1 MRSSTRTVLLIM
13 IFTFNAMAGINSL
26 SAAEGGWATV
36 DTRILLMLHPEMNGF
51 DYSNGRFFR
60 EKGERNIEK
69 TIGELKA
76 AQERASKENSPL
88 RERQTK
94 LFQERFS
101 LVQQKSRVDGAPAPG
116 DIEKFRKEKTVLES
130 SLEELKRQK
139 PANRDA
145 ERLFAARR
153 VDLQSRLEVINN
165 RLAGAASPEE
175 TDKNAAQID
184 EKIAKV
190 DEELIKVAEQIRMN
204 EEKSVQAIYLNSEE
218 TSTRLTKIR
227 DEIDAL
233 IKKAAEESKIATV
246 IDNSFAMRTPRR
258 KEKLKMIPATDEA
271 PDVVSSSLFHS
282 FNNLT
287 IDPAFAAT
295 VQGPE
300 GSPLPPEH
308 LIVGRSLGMQSNL
321 TQYLEFRNYMPEKVA
336 DFSHGR
342 MFIMG
347 GTDLTPW
354 VARQL
359 FDRYKV
365 PDSVKNA
372 FMVTLRNYLNFDRD
386 PAVRERNY

>member
-1 MRSSTRTVLLIM
+1 MRFSARTTLFIIVM
-13 IFTFNAMAGINSL
+13 IFNAMTGNNCL
-26 SAAEGGWATV
+26 TAAEGGWATV

-60 EKGERNIEK
+60 EKGEKNIEK
-69 TIGELKA
+69 TISELKIA
-76 AQERASKENSPL
+76 HERASKENAPL
-88 RERQTK
+88 RERQAK
-94 LFQERFS
+94 LLQERFS
-101 LVQQKSRVDGAPAPG
+101 LAQQKSRTDGAPAPG
-116 DIEKFRKEKTVLES
+116 DIEKFRKEKAVLES
-130 SLEELKRQK
+130 SLEEIKRQK

-153 VDLQSRLEVINN
+153 VDLQDRLEVINS
-165 RLAGAASPEE
+165 RLAGSISNEE
-175 TDKNAAQID
+175 ADKTAAQID
-184 EKIAKV
+184 EKIRKL
-190 DEELIKVAEQIRMN
+190 DDELIKTADQIRLN
-204 EEKSVQAIYLNSEE
+204 EEKSLQAIYLNSEE
-218 TSTRLTKIR
+218 TAARLTKIR
-227 DEIDAL
+227 EEIDSL
-233 IKKAAEESKIATV
+233 IKKAAEDSKITTV
-246 IDNSFAMRTPRR
+246 IDNSFAMRTPQR

-271 PDVVSSSLFHS
+271 PDVVSSSLFHA

-295 VQGPE
+295 VQGPD

-321 TQYLEFRNYMPEKVA
+321 TQYLEFRNYLPEKVA
-336 DFSHGR
+336 DFSNGR

-359 FDRYKV
+359 FDRYKI
-365 PDSVKNA
+365 PESVRNA

>member
-1 MRSSTRTVLLIM
+1 MILI
-13 IFTFNAMAGINSL
+13 FNAMAGTDSL
-26 SAAEGGWATV
+26 KAAEGGWATV

-60 EKGERNIEK
+60 DSGEKNIEK

-76 AQERASKENSPL
+76 AQDRASKENTPL
-88 RERQTK
+88 RERQAK
-94 LFQERFS
+94 LLQERFS
-101 LVQQKSRVDGAPAPG
+101 LIQQRSRIDGAPAPG
-116 DIEKFRKEKTVLES
+116 DIEKFRREKAVLES
-130 SLEELKRQK
+130 SLEELKRRK
-139 PANRDA
+139 PADRDA

-153 VDLQSRLEVINN
+153 VDLQGRLEIINN
-165 RLAGAASPEE
+165 RLAGATSPEE
-175 TDKNAAQID
+175 ADKNASQID
-184 EKIAKV
+184 AKIGKIDADLVKIA
-190 DEELIKVAEQIRMN
+190 DQLRQN
-204 EEKSVQAIYLNSEE
+204 EEKSVQAIYLTSEE
-218 TSTRLTKIR
+218 TSARLKKIM

-246 IDNSFAMRTPRR
+246 IDNSFAMRSPRR
-258 KEKLKMIPATDEA
+258 KERLKMIPAIDEA

-282 FNNLT
+282 FNNLS

-300 GSPLPPEH
+300 GAPLPPEH

-321 TQYLEFRNYMPEKVA
+321 TQYLEFRNYMPERVA
-336 DFSHGR
+336 DFSNGR

-359 FDRYKV
+359 FDRYKI

-372 FMVTLRNYLNFDRD
+372 FMVTLRNHLNFDRD

>member
-1 MRSSTRTVLLIM
+1 MILI
-13 IFTFNAMAGINSL
+13 FNAMTGLNCL

-69 TIGELKA
+69 TISELKA
-76 AQERASKENSPL
+76 AQERAGKENAPL
-88 RERQTK
+88 RERQAK

-101 LVQQKSRVDGAPAPG
+101 LMQEKSRSDGAPAPG
-116 DIEKFRKEKTVLES
+116 DIEKFHKEKAVLES

-153 VDLQSRLEVINN
+153 VDLQARLEIINS
-165 RLAGAASPEE
+165 RLAGAANPEE
-175 TDKNAAQID
+175 TDKTAAQID
-184 EKIAKV
+184 EKIKKID
-190 DEELIKVAEQIRMN
+190 DELSKSADQIRTN
-204 EEKSVQAIYLNSEE
+204 EEKSVQAVYLTSEE
-218 TSTRLTKIR
+218 TAARLTKIR
-227 DEIDAL
+227 DEIDTL

-246 IDNSFAMRTPRR
+246 IDNSFAMRTPPRQ
-258 KEKLKMIPATDEA
+258 EKLKMIPATDEA

-295 VQGPE
+295 VSGPE

-321 TQYLEFRNYMPEKVA
+321 TQYLEFRNYMPERVA

-342 MFIMG
+342 LFIMG

-359 FDRYKV
+359 FDRYKI

>member
-1 MRSSTRTVLLIM
+1 MRNSVKTALFFMILI
-13 IFTFNAMAGINSL
+13 FNAMAGTSPL
-26 SAAEGGWATV
+26 AAEGGWATV

-76 AQERASKENSPL
+76 AHDRAGKENAPL
-88 RERQTK
+88 RERQTR

-101 LVQQKSRVDGAPAPG
+101 LVQQKSRTDGAPAPG
-116 DIEKFRKEKTVLES
+116 DLEKFHKEKALLES

-139 PANRDA
+139 PADRDS

-153 VDLQSRLEVINN
+153 VDLQGRLEIINS

-175 TDKNAAQID
+175 SDKTAAQID
-184 EKIAKV
+184 AKIKKI
-190 DEELIKVAEQIRMN
+190 DDELIKITDQIRIN
-204 EEKSVQAIYLNSEE
+204 EEKSLQAVYLTSEE
-218 TSTRLTKIR
+218 TAARLTKIR
-227 DEIDAL
+227 DEIDTL
-233 IKKAAEESKIATV
+233 IKKAAEEGKIATV
-246 IDNSFAMRTPRR
+246 IDNSFAMRSPQR

-295 VQGPE
+295 VQGPD

-321 TQYLEFRNYMPEKVA
+321 TQYLEFRNYLPERVA
-336 DFSHGR
+336 GFSNGR

-347 GTDLTPW
+347 GIDLTPW